1 MKNKGLFFGL
11 LSASVAPPSSSMIAN
26 NKVLLIEDNPG
37 DAKLVEIFLLES
49 DLQHCEV
56 INQTTLK
63 GGMDLLEQGES
74 FAAIFLDLTL
84 PDSSGFK
91 TLDKLV
97 TSFPQNNIIVLTGR
111 SDKELGLQ
119 AVKAGAQDFLVK
131 GAFDADEL
139 AKTLRFSMQR
149 SKVLKRLEQT
159 QDIANIGNWEYYPEA
174 NIFEKSD
181 TVYRIFGCDS
191 SESNDP
197 FLIDSLQRIHDET
210 AKSGEFK
217 DDIKIKQHD
226 GTFRY
231 VFVKCV
237 TNRSETN
244 ELGYQG
250 IIQDITERKK
260 AEQEMIKSRE
270 RYQEIFTQSKDA
282 LFICTLDGKFIDF
295 NQATMDL
302 FKYDREELLFLKD
315 AHALYR
321 TVEQKNEFL
330 LKLRNQKSVKDFE
343 IKIIN
348 RNGDERECVVNANV
362 IVTDDFVGYNCILR
376 DVTDKKQAERMKKAR
391 DLARRSA
398 QMKEQFVASISH
410 EMRTPMNAI
419 LGMSNLLL
427 QMDLEG
433 EPLNLVKS
441 IKNSSEILLGV
452 VNDILEVSEIQNGK
466 VVFENEP
473 FDLMEVLDNLA
484 NVMQYKAQ
492 EKDLYLEII
501 LDDGIPQF
509 ICGDKLRLNQVLYN
523 LVGNAIKFT
532 DRGFVKVYVKKLFD
546 VKDSVQLKFIIEDT
560 GIGIPEDKI
569 EAIFETF
576 TRIRQKERLFEG
588 TGLGLSIC
596 KNLVELQGGKIGAT
610 SEIGKGS
617 IFFFDLIFDT
627 TAAIDENA
635 PAKDAGIPRLEDD
648 ATFTLLLVEDHKMNQ
663 LVAKK
668 TLERKWEN
676 IQLTIAENGQIAV
689 DLLQEKDF
697 DLVLMDIQMPVM
709 DGYEATRFIR
719 DKFPP
724 EKASMPILAMTA
736 HAHIS
741 KDEKFKE
748 YGMNDYVLKPF
759 EPEDLFQKIAKYVK
773 R

>member
-1 MKNKGLFFGL
+1 
-11 LSASVAPPSSSMIAN
+11 MIAN

-56 INQTTLK
+56 INQTTLQ
-63 GGMDLLEQGES
+63 GGMNLLEQGES

-84 PDSSGFK
+84 PDSSGFN
-91 TLDKLV
+91 TLEKLV

-181 TVYRIFGCDS
+181 TVYRIFGCDI
-191 SESNDP
+191 SESNDS
-197 FLIDSLQRIHDET
+197 FLIDSLQLIHDET

-217 DDIKIKQHD
+217 DDIKIRQQD

-231 VFVKCV
+231 VFVKCA

-260 AEQEMIKSRE
+260 TEQEMIKSRE

-282 LFICTLDGKFIDF
+282 LFICTMDGRFIDF

-348 RNGDERECVVNANV
+348 RNGGMRECVVNANV

-376 DVTDKKQAERMKKAR
+376 DVTDQKQAERMKKAR

-419 LGMSNLLL
+419 LGMSHLLL
-427 QMDLEG
+427 QMDLEA

-473 FDLMEVLDNLA
+473 FDLLEVLDNLV

-501 LDDGIPQF
+501 LDEGIPQF

-569 EAIFETF
+569 DAIFETF
-576 TRIRQKERLFEG
+576 TRIRQKDRLFEG

-610 SEIGKGS
+610 SETGKGS
-617 IFFFDLIFDT
+617 TFFFDLIFDMT
-627 TAAIDENA
+627 VSIAENA
-635 PAKDAGIPRLEDD
+635 LAKDDGIPKLDDD

-689 DLLQEKDF
+689 DLLLEKDF

-709 DGYEATRFIR
+709 DGYEATRLIR
-719 DKFPP
+719 DQFPP
-724 EKASMPILAMTA
+724 EKANMPILAMTA

-759 EPEDLFQKIAKYVK
+759 EPEDLFQKIAKYIK